1 MDALF
6 SSLATERSGPRGPDD
21 PPCIALGTL
30 YGVLRLGLRLLPE
43 VYAMPTQNMSFL
55 RPIPKASTVPHPC
68 QHYGTHACRAL
79 ARARVCVVVCVLLN
93 QPGHRAHVLVAAIRR
108 KDRHLWVPCL
118 SPGLTT
124 CVPSWGN
131 GWNHR

>member
-68 QHYGTHACRAL
+68 QHYCTHIRAAPL
-79 ARARVCVVVCVLLN
+79 RARACVWLCGCVCC
-93 QPGHRAHVLVAAIRR
+93 
-108 KDRHLWVPCL
+108 
-118 SPGLTT
+118 
-124 CVPSWGN
+124 
-131 GWNHR
+131 